1 MKHDDRVW
9 LTRDEMEEG
18 GKLRSRSFWHRY
30 RWGIIATIAI
40 LLALVFAST
49 TIYLLLRPAAIQ
61 PTSTPTAIANG
72 GNTTPQ
78 VTSIPTQQV
87 TATTTTAPVTVPTV
101 VSSPPAQTSPLTAAT
116 TKHQFICI
124 SSCDS
129 KFDVVLDSIVIN
141 SSNQT
146 MLWNFSITDNGSTC
160 DNMRGSLSLEDPL
173 ANALQADGGT
183 FREDIVINAGQLL
196 PRTATFSSLP
206 KHGVQYT
213 IQLSMYCNGFP
224 ATYQAELFNY

>member
-40 LLALVFAST
+40 LVALVFAST
-49 TIYLLLRPAAIQ
+49 TIYLLATRPLASQ
-61 PTSTPTAIANG
+61 PATITNGGTSTPQA
-72 GNTTPQ
+72 TTPQ
-78 VTSIPTQQV
+78 VTA
-87 TATTTTAPVTVPTV
+87 TATTVPALVPTV
-101 VSSPPAQTSPLTAAT
+101 VASPPAQTPSLTAAT
-116 TKHQFICI
+116 TKHQFVCI
-124 SSCDS
+124 SGCDS
-129 KFDVVLDSIVIN
+129 KFDVVLDNIVIN
-141 SSNQT
+141 SSSQT
-146 MLWNFSITDNGSTC
+146 MLWNFSITNNGSTC
-160 DNMRGSLSLEDPL
+160 DNMNGNLSLEDPL
-173 ANALQADGGT
+173 ANALKADGGT
-183 FREDIVINAGQLL
+183 FGENITINAGQLL

-213 IQLSMYCNGFP
+213 VQLTMDCNFFT